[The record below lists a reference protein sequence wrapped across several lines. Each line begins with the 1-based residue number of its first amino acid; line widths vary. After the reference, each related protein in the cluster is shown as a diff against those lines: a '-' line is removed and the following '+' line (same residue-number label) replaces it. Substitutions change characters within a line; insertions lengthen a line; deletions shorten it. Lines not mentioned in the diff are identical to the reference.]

1 MEGGGGGGAV
11 SEKPEGGA
19 SYTYWV
25 REVREDAA
33 PLPVPRKLTPGD
45 ILNSQPATL
54 GSVWNS
60 VPLFLFSQIHN
71 PFSKSF
77 QCYICIKYVCS

>member
-33 PLPVPRKLTPGD
+33 PLPLPRKLTPGD

-60 VPLFLFSQIHN
+60 VPLLFSLRFKTHFRKVSN
-71 PFSKSF
+71 FTF
-77 QCYICIKYVCS
+77 V